1 MVPKR
6 SYSYY
11 NITWM
16 GRYRNNTKIC
26 VRMELIS
33 FDGIVLLSAQV
44 TWLLL
49 TEVQEIRS
57 SFGLEFTFMSD
68 FGTLAMY
75 SYGS

>member
-1 MVPKR
+1 
-6 SYSYY
+6 
-11 NITWM
+11 
-16 GRYRNNTKIC
+16 
-26 VRMELIS
+26 MELIS